1 MEKFTIVT
9 QKQNP
14 AFNRKELVL
23 SVDTNVTPKISEA
36 EAFIAKEFS
45 SSAENVKIREI
56 KGRFGSTNFII
67 TANIYSSKEEKDKI
81 EDKAK
86 KVKKE
91 VKK

>member
-23 SVDTNVTPKISEA
+23 SIDTNVTPKISEA

-45 SSAENVKIREI
+45 STAENVKIREI
-56 KGRFGSTNFII
+56 KGRFGSTNFVI

-86 KVKKE
+86 KKKKE
-91 VKK
+91 AKK

>member
-1 MEKFTIVT
+1 MEKFTIIT

-14 AFNRKELVL
+14 AFNRKELVI

-86 KVKKE
+86 KAKKE